1 MDRIIEL
8 GEMGI
13 KQDIPQELI
22 DLTSKN
28 NKLKVENKK
37 LETAIWIVGI
47 SLAVVV
53 GYYLWDKFVTNKE
66 INKEDEYT
74 YLK

>member
-28 NKLKVENKK
+28 KK
-37 LETAIWIVGI
+37 FKAK
-47 SLAVVV
+47 
-53 GYYLWDKFVTNKE
+53 D
-66 INKEDEYT
+66 INLLYN
-74 YLK
+74 